1 MANWRR
7 KHDGFTY
14 SQETTGKQ
22 MALLDKEHH
31 TGLWKPAVPSWEKEF
46 CRRVGSV
53 SWKKLLA
60 AKTVKVYNQ
69 NVVDW
74 DDSACEE
81 AFQNAKTRFWAEI
94 NGLSCDISLP
104 DPDIYIDDVDW
115 NNSYVDPDLL
125 SDLEDEATMNSD
137 EEEMDVIEEVNLT
150 DGCLYYLNQ
159 CVPCTG
165 WGNEEEGLMASGR
178 DIVFGCTNN
187 DSSLCK
193 QASEDRQRD
202 NRVE

>member
-1 MANWRR
+1 M
-7 KHDGFTY
+7 
-14 SQETTGKQ
+14 
-22 MALLDKEHH
+22 
-31 TGLWKPAVPSWEKEF
+31 PSWEKEF